1 MKRISTFVL
10 ALALC
15 LSFVPRTFAASNYA
29 NVEFLYPETHYDNQQ
44 SGQKRVPN
52 GIPISSTVRVDGTG
66 IDVHVGN
73 VGVDGLDS
81 VTVTV
86 SATGYITPKSATYYV
101 PPVIG
106 KTFSFDFPFIV
117 VNTTYSITIRI
128 VDGSGTRTLYRT
140 ASLEYTD
147 EILAAQGWGAGTYS
161 SRTESL
167 QKHFDKHHNDS
178 GVNVN
183 NIVAYLALAVAT
195 FNDTLNNPNDYRIVQ
210 QSGQTGFEAAH
221 KYTHR
226 TNHRFIIYGD
236 NTDTI
241 YSFGGR

>member
-1 MKRISTFVL
+1 MENLT
-10 ALALC
+10 
-15 LSFVPRTFAASNYA
+15 
-29 NVEFLYPETHYDNQQ
+29 
-44 SGQKRVPN
+44 G
-52 GIPISSTVRVDGTG
+52 GT
-66 IDVHVGN
+66 
-73 VGVDGLDS
+73 
-81 VTVTV
+81 
-86 SATGYITPKSATYYV
+86 
-101 PPVIG
+101 PPVRYLPCVVPC
-106 KTFSFDFPFIV
+106 KLYFIV

-236 NTDTI
+236 NTELHLTRAQTAYRI
-241 YSFGGR
+241 